1 MDLPTI
7 QDVRDYAQAM
17 SKEKGGQIN
26 FITAHWAFI
35 LNREACMDNVR
46 QFRQSI
52 AQVFPC
58 KQCGKVTNTEG
69 TETAI

>member
-26 FITAHWAFI
+26 FITAHWAFT
-35 LNREACMDNVR
+35 LNRDACMDNVR

-52 AQVFPC
+52 AS
-58 KQCGKVTNTEG
+58 KQPKMHPYVLVNNPKSSFVY
-69 TETAI
+69 